1 MSDKQQKFTV
11 EEVKKIPP
19 QMLMRLLNRMK
30 IELKQNPIMQRIFDE
45 YDTDISELDLVPM
58 CFADIDVSA
67 KCDHGVL
74 YFNYKLLCDGDFEK
88 DYSYAI
94 HETTHWLQQC
104 SGDKPTKSADDGDYL
119 RNPFEQE
126 GFQNQVEYLAEEF
139 GEPEAEKYVEKL
151 LDHHEVSSKKEKNE
165 LTDILLEKV

>member
-1 MSDKQQKFTV
+1 MPDEKQKFTI
-11 EEVKKIPP
+11 EEIKQIPP

-30 IELKQNPIMQRIFDE
+30 AELKKNPIMQRIFEE

-104 SGDKPTKSADDGDYL
+104 SGDKPTKSADDGEYL
-119 RNPFEQE
+119 NNPYEIE
-126 GFQNQVEYLAEEF
+126 GFQNQVEYLADEY
-139 GEPEAEKYVEKL
+139 GEREAEKYVDKL
-151 LDHHEVSSKKEKNE
+151 LDHHELEGQKAEKKKDE
-165 LTDILLEKV
+165 LLDQV